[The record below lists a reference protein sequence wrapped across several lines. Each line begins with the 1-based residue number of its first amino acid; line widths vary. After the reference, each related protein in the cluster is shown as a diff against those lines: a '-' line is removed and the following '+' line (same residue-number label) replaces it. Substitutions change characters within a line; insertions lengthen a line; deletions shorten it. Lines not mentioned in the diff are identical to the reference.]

1 MPPPQRRTA
10 RRELDPCMRARI
22 CELHTEA
29 HWGYK
34 RIHRAHPE
42 IPISTIRNTIKKE
55 QERIN
60 QRSMPRTG
68 PPEKLT
74 DENKQ
79 KLIELT
85 IQYPHIKYMEL
96 RNAIDNKVT
105 IRTIQGM
112 FQKIHKRKWK
122 CRNINLMIR
131 RFCTPVQKQAR
142 TLVGLA
148 LLPSMLRDTDLLRC
162 CEIGAMNLDY
172 RGSVVPGETVVLTT
186 VASAVYNMTVQA
198 SSIIGTNIYWSN
210 DAPLYLRGS
219 KVLIGIASLS
229 LFLFLFAKV
238 YYDPKNYYRARKWN
252 AMSSEERDAYLAAN
266 KDSDY
271 LHGSKGHTIFDV
283 IGRSVDIRAEFPST
297 YRIWITS
304 GRDSTSIDDS
314 FNIEYITILETIL
327 MAYM

>member
-122 CRNINLMIR
+122 QRKRPEILPLNAQKRLAWALRYEAYTPREWQRILWSDECTVERGKGGQLIWTWHSLSEQLMEHDMFWGGFKFDERSPLVPLTPDGSSAGGGITATVIKQLYMEQLPGLLREGDIFMQDNAPVHRAHIIRNLLRELGLDLMEWPPYSPDLNPIENIWAIMK
-131 RFCTPVQKQAR
+131 TIIHNDHPELQNAPDNEQ
-142 TLVGLA
+142 TLLA
-148 LLPSMLRDTDLLRC
+148 L
-162 CEIGAMNLDY
+162 I
-172 RGSVVPGETVVLTT
+172 
-186 VASAVYNMTVQA
+186 QA
-198 SSIIGTNIYWSN
+198 
-210 DAPLYLRGS
+210 
-219 KVLIGIASLS
+219 
-229 LFLFLFAKV
+229 AKE
-238 YYDPKNYYRARKWN
+238 A
-252 AMSSEERDAYLAAN
+252 
-266 KDSDY
+266 
-271 LHGSKGHTIFDV
+271 
-283 IGRSVDIRAEFPST
+283 
-297 YRIWITS
+297 
-304 GRDSTSIDDS
+304 
-314 FNIEYITILETIL
+314 
-327 MAYM
+327 